1 MKKALYIFTIFLTL
15 ISVSCLSA
23 EQTEGPAD
31 ITVRVLII
39 DDRGA
44 LALALKGRY
53 TICALNS
60 DRVLMSGPFL
70 SSIVT
75 GSKNGI
81 IIADKEM
88 KVRGIKISVARDS
101 NIYVDNRRFRGRI
114 DILLKDNG
122 RLMVIN
128 YIKLDDYLYGVL
140 YYEVSHRWPMEAL
153 KVQAIAAR
161 TFALYQARQN
171 GLQPYDL
178 RSDVYSQMY
187 GGRTSEK
194 WATTRAVNL
203 TKGKV
208 LALNSYLIPSYYHA
222 TCGGHTEDASNL
234 WNINLPCLKGVACD
248 FCKSSPHYKWT
259 KEISPIALEDKLKDG
274 GYKIGKV
281 VSVVVLSKNGSGR
294 VDKLE
299 IKDDAGASVVLTGK
313 DFRQLMGPNELRS
326 TKFEASLKWNN
337 LVLNGFGWGHGVGMC
352 QWGAFGQAKA
362 GKKADEILG
371 YYYPGAEV
379 TTIGA
384 LKR

>member
-1 MKKALYIFTIFLTL
+1 
-15 ISVSCLSA
+15 
-23 EQTEGPAD
+23 
-31 ITVRVLII
+31 
-39 DDRGA
+39 
-44 LALALKGRY
+44 
-53 TICALNS
+53 
-60 DRVLMSGPFL
+60 
-70 SSIVT
+70 
-75 GSKNGI
+75 
-81 IIADKEM
+81 
-88 KVRGIKISVARDS
+88 
-101 NIYVDNRRFRGRI
+101 
-114 DILLKDNG
+114 
-122 RLMVIN
+122 
-128 YIKLDDYLYGVL
+128 
-140 YYEVSHRWPMEAL
+140 
-153 KVQAIAAR
+153 
-161 TFALYQARQN
+161 
-171 GLQPYDL
+171 
-178 RSDVYSQMY
+178 MY

-352 QWGAFGQAKA
+352 QWGAFGLARK
-362 GKKADEILG
+362 GKKAEEILA
-371 YYYPGAEV
+371 YYYPGIEV
-379 TTIGA
+379 TTLDK
-384 LKR
+384 LKK